1 MNGQLLALA
10 GPLKARV
17 ALSTAIGLL
26 ITACYV
32 LQGVSLAQA
41 LATLFNGAVLANVT
55 PWMIAFA
62 AALLAR
68 AALLW
73 FAEIAVQTTAQQTKE
88 HLRERLTAHLAT
100 LGPGVTLR
108 QQTGDIQAVLVAGV
122 EALESYY
129 SRYMPA
135 IFIAIF
141 GCAGVLAVL
150 AWVDWPSALLLAVFV
165 IAFPIAD
172 RLWLRWRMPKSS
184 GIFAAMGAFG
194 AYLLDSLQGIVT
206 LKAFDATAARRK
218 ELAQRAAALR
228 REAMTTLAVTLMRT
242 GLTSVITLLG
252 IALVLS
258 FNTWRT
264 AEGLL
269 APTAL
274 FTTLFLVRE
283 AFRPLDRLEKEFHT
297 AWSASGAATSISDFL
312 ALTPDVHALASGA
325 PKPAA
330 HDIAFDDVTFAYEAS
345 DAKALTSVSFA
356 IKEKE
361 FVALV
366 GPSGA
371 GKSTV
376 ISLLLRFFD
385 PSLGCIRIGG
395 TDIRDLTLD
404 DLRSLVSVVSQ
415 DPYLFHGTIEDN
427 LRIAKPDATMDD
439 IHAAAIAA
447 HIDEFI
453 FNLPKGYATEIGER
467 GAHLSGG
474 QRQRLS
480 IARALLKDAPI
491 LILDEATSNV
501 DPRSERA
508 IQDALDGLIGR
519 RTTLVIAHRLSTIR
533 KADRI
538 LVIEDGRIVEEGDH
552 QSLERNGQ
560 IYSRLMA
567 AQGEAA

>member
-10 GPLKARV
+10 GPLKTRV
-17 ALSTAIGLL
+17 AISTAIGLL

-32 LQGVSLAQA
+32 LQGLFLAQA
-41 LATLFNGAVLANVT
+41 LAALFTGAAMADVMR
-55 PWMIAFA
+55 WIIAFA
-62 AALLAR
+62 GIVILR
-68 AALLW
+68 GFLLW
-73 FAEIAVQTTAQQTKE
+73 CAEMAAQTTAQQTKE
-88 HLRERLTAHLAT
+88 HLRARLLAHLAA

-108 QQTGDIQAVLVAGV
+108 QQTGDLQAVLVAGV

-135 IFIAIF
+135 IFIAIL

-150 AWVDWPSALLLAVFV
+150 AWIDRPSALLLGAFV

-184 GIFAAMGAFG
+184 GVFAAMGAFG

-218 ELAQRAAALR
+218 ELALRAANLR
-228 REAMTTLAVTLMRT
+228 QEAMNTLAVTLMRT
-242 GLTSVITLLG
+242 GLTGFITLIG
-252 IALVLS
+252 MALVLS
-258 FNTWRT
+258 FNSWRT
-264 AEGLL
+264 AAGIL
-269 APTAL
+269 APVAL
-274 FTTLFLVRE
+274 FTTLFLMRE

-297 AWSASGAATSISDFL
+297 AWAASGAATSVSDFL
-312 ALTPDVHALASGA
+312 ALQPNIEEPATSAA
-325 PKPAA
+325 KPIA
-330 HDIAFDDVTFAYEAS
+330 HDIAFDDVSFAY
-345 DAKALTSVSFA
+345 DTNDTKALSSVSFS

-385 PSLGCIRIGG
+385 PTSGHIRIGG
-395 TDIRDLTLD
+395 TNISDLSLEN
-404 DLRSLVSVVSQ
+404 LRSLVSVVSQ
-415 DPYLFHGTIEDN
+415 DTYLFHGTIEDN
-427 LRIAKPDATMDD
+427 LRIAKPDATKDE

-453 FNLPKGYATEIGER
+453 FNLPQGYTTEIGER

-480 IARALLKDAPI
+480 IARALLKNAPI

-501 DPRSERA
+501 DPRSESA
-508 IQDALDGLIGR
+508 IQDALDGLVGR

-538 LVIEDGRIVEEGDH
+538 LVLENGRIVEEGNH
-552 QSLERNGQ
+552 QSLEQSGQ

>member
-10 GPLKARV
+10 GPLKTRV
-17 ALSTAIGLL
+17 AISTAIGLL

-32 LQGVSLAQA
+32 LQGLFLAQA
-41 LATLFNGAVLANVT
+41 LAALFTGAAMADVMR
-55 PWMIAFA
+55 WIIAFA
-62 AALLAR
+62 GIVILR
-68 AALLW
+68 GFLLW
-73 FAEIAVQTTAQQTKE
+73 CAEMAAQTTAQQTKE
-88 HLRERLTAHLAT
+88 HLRARLLAHLAA

-108 QQTGDIQAVLVAGV
+108 QQTGDLQAVLVAGV

-135 IFIAIF
+135 IFIAIL

-150 AWVDWPSALLLAVFV
+150 AWIDRPSALLLGAFV

-184 GIFAAMGAFG
+184 GVFAAMGAFG

-218 ELAQRAAALR
+218 ELALRAANLR
-228 REAMTTLAVTLMRT
+228 QEAMNTLAVTLMRT
-242 GLTSVITLLG
+242 GLTGFITLIG
-252 IALVLS
+252 MALVLS
-258 FNTWRT
+258 FNSWRT
-264 AEGLL
+264 AAGIL
-269 APTAL
+269 APVAL
-274 FTTLFLVRE
+274 FTTLFLMRE

-297 AWSASGAATSISDFL
+297 AWAASGAATSVSDFL
-312 ALTPDVHALASGA
+312 ALQPNIEEPATSAA
-325 PKPAA
+325 KPIA
-330 HDIAFDDVTFAYEAS
+330 HDIAFDDVSFAY
-345 DAKALTSVSFA
+345 DTNDTKALSSVSFS

-385 PSLGCIRIGG
+385 PTSGHIRIGG
-395 TDIRDLTLD
+395 TNISDLSLEN
-404 DLRSLVSVVSQ
+404 LRSLVSVVSQ
-415 DPYLFHGTIEDN
+415 DTYLFHGTIEDN
-427 LRIAKPDATMDD
+427 LRIAKPDATKDE

-453 FNLPKGYATEIGER
+453 FNLPQGYATEIGER

-480 IARALLKDAPI
+480 IARALLKNAPI

-501 DPRSERA
+501 DPRSESA
-508 IQDALDGLIGR
+508 IQDALDGLVGR

-538 LVIEDGRIVEEGDH
+538 LVLENGRIVEEGNH
-552 QSLERNGQ
+552 QSLEQSGQ

>member
-10 GPLKARV
+10 GPLKTRV
-17 ALSTAIGLL
+17 AISTAIGLL

-32 LQGVSLAQA
+32 LQGLFLAQA
-41 LATLFNGAVLANVT
+41 LAALFAGAAMADVT
-55 PWMIAFA
+55 RWIIAFA
-62 AALLAR
+62 GIVLLR
-68 AALLW
+68 GFLLW
-73 FAEIAVQTTAQQTKE
+73 CAEMAAQTTAQQTKE
-88 HLRERLTAHLAT
+88 HLRARLLAHLSA

-108 QQTGDIQAVLVAGV
+108 QQTGDLQAVLVAGV

-129 SRYMPA
+129 RRYMPA
-135 IFIAIF
+135 IFIAIL
-141 GCAGVLAVL
+141 GCAGALAVL
-150 AWVDWPSALLLAVFV
+150 AWIDWPSALLLGVFV
-165 IAFPIAD
+165 VAFPIAD

-184 GIFAAMGAFG
+184 GVFAAMGAFG

-218 ELAQRAAALR
+218 ELALRAGNLR
-228 REAMTTLAVTLMRT
+228 EEAMNTLAVTLMRT
-242 GLTSVITLLG
+242 GLTGFITLIG
-252 IALVLS
+252 MALVLS
-258 FNTWRT
+258 FNSWRT
-264 AEGLL
+264 AAGML
-269 APTAL
+269 APVAL
-274 FTTLFLVRE
+274 FTTLFLMRE

-297 AWSASGAATSISDFL
+297 AWAASGAAASVSDFL
-312 ALTPDVHALASGA
+312 ALQPNILEPATSAT
-325 PKPAA
+325 KPIA
-330 HDIAFDDVTFAYEAS
+330 HDIAFDDVSFAYAAN
-345 DAKALTSVSFA
+345 DAKALSSVSFA
-356 IKEKE
+356 IREKE

-385 PSLGCIRIGG
+385 PTSGHIRIGG
-395 TDIRDLTLD
+395 TNIRDLSLEN
-404 DLRSLVSVVSQ
+404 LRSLVSVVSQ
-415 DPYLFHGTIEDN
+415 DTYLFHGTIEDN
-427 LRIAKPDATMDD
+427 LRIAKPDATKDE

-453 FNLPKGYATEIGER
+453 FNLPQGYATEIGER

-480 IARALLKDAPI
+480 IARALLKNAPI

-501 DPRSERA
+501 DPRSESA
-508 IQDALDGLIGR
+508 IQDALDALVGR

-538 LVIEDGRIVEEGDH
+538 LVLENGRIVEEGNH
-552 QSLERNGQ
+552 QSLEQNGQ

>member
-10 GPLKARV
+10 GPLKTRV
-17 ALSTAIGLL
+17 AISTAIGLL

-32 LQGVSLAQA
+32 LQGLFLAQA
-41 LATLFNGAVLANVT
+41 LAALFTGAAMADVMR
-55 PWMIAFA
+55 WIIAFA
-62 AALLAR
+62 GIVILR
-68 AALLW
+68 GFLLW
-73 FAEIAVQTTAQQTKE
+73 CAEMAAQTTAQQTKE
-88 HLRERLTAHLAT
+88 HLRARLLAHLAA

-108 QQTGDIQAVLVAGV
+108 QQTGDLQAVLVAGV
-122 EALESYY
+122 EALKSYY

-135 IFIAIF
+135 IFIAIL

-150 AWVDWPSALLLAVFV
+150 AWIDRPSALLLGAFV

-184 GIFAAMGAFG
+184 GVFAAMGAFG

-218 ELAQRAAALR
+218 ELALRAANLR
-228 REAMTTLAVTLMRT
+228 QEAMNTLAVTLMRT
-242 GLTSVITLLG
+242 GLTGFITLIG
-252 IALVLS
+252 MALVLS
-258 FNTWRT
+258 FNSWRT
-264 AEGLL
+264 AAGIL
-269 APTAL
+269 APVAL
-274 FTTLFLVRE
+274 FTTLFLMRE

-297 AWSASGAATSISDFL
+297 AWAASGAATSVSDFL
-312 ALTPDVHALASGA
+312 ALQPNIEEPATSAA
-325 PKPAA
+325 KPIA
-330 HDIAFDDVTFAYEAS
+330 HDIAFDDVSFAY
-345 DAKALTSVSFA
+345 DTNDTKALSSVSFS

-385 PSLGCIRIGG
+385 PTSGHIRIGG
-395 TDIRDLTLD
+395 TNISDLSLEN
-404 DLRSLVSVVSQ
+404 LRSLVSVVSQ
-415 DPYLFHGTIEDN
+415 DTYLFHGTIEDN
-427 LRIAKPDATMDD
+427 LRIAKPDATKDE

-453 FNLPKGYATEIGER
+453 FNLPQGYATEIGER

-480 IARALLKDAPI
+480 IARALLKNAPI

-501 DPRSERA
+501 DPRSESA
-508 IQDALDGLIGR
+508 IQDALDGLVGR

-538 LVIEDGRIVEEGDH
+538 LVLENGRIVEEGNH
-552 QSLERNGQ
+552 QSLEQSGQ

>member
-10 GPLKARV
+10 GPIKTRV
-17 ALSTAIGLL
+17 AISTAIGLL

-32 LQGVSLAQA
+32 LQGLFLAQA
-41 LATLFNGAVLANVT
+41 LAALFTGAAMADVMR
-55 PWMIAFA
+55 WIIAFA
-62 AALLAR
+62 GIVILR
-68 AALLW
+68 GFLLW
-73 FAEIAVQTTAQQTKE
+73 CAEMAAQTTAQQTKE
-88 HLRERLTAHLAT
+88 HLRARLLAHLAA

-108 QQTGDIQAVLVAGV
+108 QQTGDLQAVLVAGV

-135 IFIAIF
+135 IFIAIL

-150 AWVDWPSALLLAVFV
+150 AWIDWPSALLLGTFV

-184 GIFAAMGAFG
+184 GVFAAMGAFG

-218 ELAQRAAALR
+218 ELALRAANLR
-228 REAMTTLAVTLMRT
+228 QEAMNTLAVTLMRT
-242 GLTSVITLLG
+242 GLTGFITLIG
-252 IALVLS
+252 MALVLS
-258 FNTWRT
+258 FNSWRT
-264 AEGLL
+264 AAGML
-269 APTAL
+269 APVAL
-274 FTTLFLVRE
+274 FTTLFLMRE

-297 AWSASGAATSISDFL
+297 AWAASGAAISVSDFL
-312 ALTPDVHALASGA
+312 ALRPNIEQPATSAA
-325 PKPAA
+325 KPIA
-330 HDIAFDDVTFAYEAS
+330 HDIAFDDVSFAYDAN
-345 DAKALTSVSFA
+345 DAKALSSVSFS

-385 PSLGCIRIGG
+385 PTSGHICIGG
-395 TDIRDLTLD
+395 TNISDLSLEN
-404 DLRSLVSVVSQ
+404 LRSLVSVVSQ
-415 DPYLFHGTIEDN
+415 DTYLFHGTIEDN
-427 LRIAKPDATMDD
+427 LRIAKPDATKDE

-453 FNLPKGYATEIGER
+453 FNLPQGYATEIGER

-480 IARALLKDAPI
+480 IARALLKNAPI

-501 DPRSERA
+501 DPRSESA
-508 IQDALDGLIGR
+508 IQDALDGLVGR

-538 LVIEDGRIVEEGDH
+538 LVLENGRIVEEGNH
-552 QSLERNGQ
+552 QSLEQSGQ

>member
-10 GPLKARV
+10 GPLKTRV
-17 ALSTAIGLL
+17 AISTAIGLL

-32 LQGVSLAQA
+32 LQGLFLAQA
-41 LATLFNGAVLANVT
+41 LAALFSSAAMADVMR
-55 PWMIAFA
+55 WIIAFA
-62 AALLAR
+62 GIVLLR
-68 AALLW
+68 GFLLW
-73 FAEIAVQTTAQQTKE
+73 CAEMAAQTTAQQTKE
-88 HLRERLTAHLAT
+88 HLRARLLAHLAA

-108 QQTGDIQAVLVAGV
+108 QQTGDLQAVLVAGV

-135 IFIAIF
+135 IFIAIL

-150 AWVDWPSALLLAVFV
+150 AWIDWPSALLLGAFV

-184 GIFAAMGAFG
+184 GVFAAMGAFG

-206 LKAFDATAARRK
+206 LKAFDATAARRR
-218 ELAQRAAALR
+218 ELALRAANLR
-228 REAMTTLAVTLMRT
+228 QEAMNTLAVTLMRT
-242 GLTSVITLLG
+242 GLTGFITLIG
-252 IALVLS
+252 MALVLS
-258 FNTWRT
+258 FNSWRT
-264 AEGLL
+264 AAGIL
-269 APTAL
+269 APVAL
-274 FTTLFLVRE
+274 FTTLFLMRE

-297 AWSASGAATSISDFL
+297 AWAASGAAISVSDFL
-312 ALTPDVHALASGA
+312 ALRPNIEQPATSAA
-325 PKPAA
+325 KPIA
-330 HDIAFDDVTFAYEAS
+330 HDIAFDDVSFAYDAN
-345 DAKALTSVSFA
+345 DAKALSSVSFS

-385 PSLGCIRIGG
+385 PTSGHIRIGG
-395 TDIRDLTLD
+395 TDISDLSLEN
-404 DLRSLVSVVSQ
+404 LRSLVSVVSQ
-415 DPYLFHGTIEDN
+415 DTYLFHGTIEDN
-427 LRIAKPDATMDD
+427 LRIAKPDATRDE

-453 FNLPKGYATEIGER
+453 FNLPQGYATEVGER

-480 IARALLKDAPI
+480 IARALLKNAPI

-501 DPRSERA
+501 DPRSESA
-508 IQDALDGLIGR
+508 IQDALDGLVGR

-538 LVIEDGRIVEEGDH
+538 LVLENGRIVEEGNH
-552 QSLERNGQ
+552 QSLEQSGQ

>member
-41 LATLFNGAVLANVT
+41 LAALFNGAVLADVT

-62 AALLAR
+62 AALLTR

-73 FAEIAVQTTAQQTKE
+73 CAEIAVQTTAQQTKE
-88 HLRERLTAHLAT
+88 HLRERLTAHLAA

-184 GIFAAMGAFG
+184 GVFAAMGAFG

-264 AEGLL
+264 AEGVL
-269 APTAL
+269 APAAL

-312 ALTPDVHALASGA
+312 ALTPDVRALASSTQ
-325 PKPAA
+325 KPAA
-330 HDIAFDDVTFAYEAS
+330 HDIVFDDVTFAYEAS

-385 PSLGCIRIGG
+385 PISGHIRIGG
-395 TDIRDLTLD
+395 TDIRDLTLE

-439 IHAAAIAA
+439 IHAATIAA